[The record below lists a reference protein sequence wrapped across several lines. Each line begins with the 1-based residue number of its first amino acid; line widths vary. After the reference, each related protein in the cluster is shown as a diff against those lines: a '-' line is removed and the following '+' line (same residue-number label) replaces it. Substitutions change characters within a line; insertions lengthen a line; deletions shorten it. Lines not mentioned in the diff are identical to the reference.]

1 MKMALAVITKY
12 VNDKIS
18 LLEFLY
24 NARRHNQTID
34 RLIIVYSHGCDSHYV
49 ERLREI
55 VKLDLIKVNEFGE
68 LEDRVKAMGLS
79 HNECRKLIYAPTLES
94 HGIVPYSKYRNIALL
109 QALFTQMD
117 VIFFIDTDVY
127 PRILLDGS
135 KHMEEVDYFGTH
147 LKYLRENNVYVTT
160 SDYSGYFIIPPMDFE
175 HIEGFME
182 GIQKESVLPVIRDLT
197 GHRCLAYGRLGNKNV
212 RPTDKFLGGNL
223 AIKLSAMKHL
233 PPFFSSTYHVGD
245 DVVLTR
251 GEDTIMGLFAGKSH
265 IKALDIDFLIFH
277 DTFGNFPK
285 MPDIRREQNIKDR
298 FYYACLGWIGRNV
311 FYNYISGLDY
321 KEIYE
326 KQKEQLIKTSPYAA
340 SYLKDERFLALPE
353 AIDTAYMNLGRI
365 VEEYEETVRC
375 FGKVTKTIFGGE
387 SFESTFGKPLPTGGI
402 R

>member
-12 VNDKIS
+12 VNDKMS

-24 NARRHNQTID
+24 NARRHDQIID
-34 RLIIVYSHGCDSHYV
+34 RLIIVYSHGCESHYV

-55 VKLDLIKVNEFGE
+55 VELDLIRVNEFGE
-68 LEDRVKAMGLS
+68 FEDRVKAMGLS
-79 HNECRKLIYAPTLES
+79 HDECRKLIYSPTLES
-94 HGIVPYSKYRNIALL
+94 NGIVPYSKYRNIALL

-127 PRILLDGS
+127 PRILLGENN
-135 KHMEEVDYFGTH
+135 HMEEVDYFGTH
-147 LKYLRENNVYVTT
+147 LKYLRENNIYITT

-182 GIQKESVLPVIRDLT
+182 GIQKESALPLIKDAT
-197 GHRCLAYGRLGNKNV
+197 GHRCISHGSLGNKHV

-223 AIKLSAMKHL
+223 AIKLSSMEHL
-233 PPFFSSTYHVGD
+233 PPFFSSTYHVGEE
-245 DVVLTR
+245 VVLTR
-251 GEDTIMGLFAGKSH
+251 GEDTIMGLCAAQSH

-277 DTFGNFPK
+277 DTFGNFPH
-285 MPDIRREQNIKDR
+285 MPDIRKEKCIKDR

-311 FYNYISGLDY
+311 FYNYIRGLDY

-326 KQKEQLIKTSPYAA
+326 KQKELLIKTSPYAA
-340 SYLKDERFLALPE
+340 SYLNDERFRRLPE
-353 AIDTAYMNLGRI
+353 AIDTAYMNLGRM
-365 VEEYEETVRC
+365 VDEYEETLHG

-387 SFESTFGKPLPTGGI
+387 SFESAFGKPLPAGGI
-402 R
+402 W